1 MTKKQLAGWL
11 RWALGAA
18 VLLAVG
24 LAVAD
29 PAIWFL
35 ILDPELLALIVA
47 VTVAL
52 TRSAIADAL
61 LYLRAMGCGR
71 RSSRF

>member
-1 MTKKQLAGWL
+1 MTRKNMGRWL

-18 VLLAVG
+18 ALLAIG

-71 RSSRF
+71 RSSRS

>member
-1 MTKKQLAGWL
+1 MTRKNMGRWL

-18 VLLAVG
+18 ALLAIG
-24 LAVAD
+24 LAGAD